1 MDVHLHRNAPPLAR
15 WRVTCVDGLLHV
27 AYTAAV
33 AAESAAHRCVE
44 RLDDARPTARRRGPL
59 GMRARGQRKDRRPV
73 AARTGQRSRRR
84 HGS

>member
-1 MDVHLHRNAPPLAR
+1 VHLNRNAPPPPR

-33 AAESAAHRCVE
+33 VAESAAHRCVE
-44 RLDDARPTARRRGPL
+44 RIAEAQPASRRRGPL
-59 GMRARGQRKDRRPV
+59 GMRARSPRKHRRPV
-73 AARTGQRSRRR
+73 GVRSGHRARRR

>member
-1 MDVHLHRNAPPLAR
+1 VYLHRNASTPAPR

-44 RLDDARPTARRRGPL
+44 RIADAQPTSRRREPL
-59 GMRARGQRKDRRPV
+59 GMRTRSQRKHRRPLG
-73 AARTGQRSRRR
+73 ARSGHRSQRR